1 MKKTI
6 LTIKAKIILLA
17 AVGIFGL
24 LLISGINYTI
34 DRAKVRNYRVMD
46 LSREIV
52 QVILNE
58 VLIINTSTTADPKMD
73 EFQKEHEKASELIAK
88 IRALSEDGKID
99 AILQVMEA
107 AEKKLTAV
115 DKAFIENNKVI
126 ASHKSHILN
135 EVSTV
140 SGAVL
145 KILGSINEKETELA
159 MEGDLLPPATMVLRD
174 EVKNVLNTINER
186 TIAIQN
192 LFLVNDGEKFQK
204 NIRKSRE
211 KTERFSKNIETVI
224 AAKINVDYRNAWKQI
239 QESFTK
245 IKTMEDAVFNE
256 WQVNQALHGKLLSIS
271 SEAQQATQKI
281 LALVKENI
289 AGNTKTA
296 NFTVLA
302 TVLAALVLLVGLS
315 IIIVKTTIGP
325 IKNVVSRLKEI
336 SEGDG
341 DLTKRLDATSEDELG
356 ALATAFNTFVEKIQ
370 NTIRDVTGTAGR
382 LHESSGTLTTIADQ
396 LAHGVEQT
404 SGKAETV
411 AVASE
416 EVSANMGSVA
426 AAMEEASTN
435 VSLVATATDEMT
447 TSINEIAKNTESANS
462 ITNEAVTQTA
472 TCSEQVLTLG
482 DAADEIGNVLE
493 TITEISEQVNLLA
506 LNATIEAARAG
517 EAGKGFAV
525 VANEIKEL
533 AKQTSDATMEIKTK
547 VEGIQQST
555 QGTVKGI
562 ESISATIN
570 RVHEIVAVISTSVE
584 EQLAT
589 TSEISENISQ
599 ASTGIVE
606 VNENVAQSAAVV
618 SSIASDIGEVN
629 IAAHKMADNSD
640 EVNKNGRDMRNLA
653 EELNKLVMTFK
664 V

>member
-6 LTIKAKIILLA
+6 LTIKSKIILLA

-34 DRAKVRNYRVMD
+34 DTAKVRDYKVMD

-58 VLIINTSTTADPKMD
+58 VLIINTSSTADPKVE
-73 EFQKEHEKASELIAK
+73 EFQREHDHARSLIAE
-88 IRALSEDGKID
+88 IRALSKGEKID
-99 AILQVMEA
+99 SILQVMEA
-107 AEKKLTAV
+107 AEKKLAAV
-115 DKAFIENNKVI
+115 ESAFNENNKII
-126 ASHKSHILN
+126 AGHKRHILQ

-140 SGAVL
+140 AGAVR
-145 KILGSINEKETELA
+145 KILGLINEKETELA
-159 MEGDLLPPATMVLRD
+159 MEGDLLSPATMVLRD

-186 TIAIQN
+186 TIAIQS
-192 LFLVNDGEKFQK
+192 LFLNNDGRKFQEDIK
-204 NIRKSRE
+204 RSRE
-211 KTERFSKNIETVI
+211 KTTKFSKNVETVI
-224 AAKINVDYRNAWKQI
+224 SAKINTDYQETWARI
-239 QESFTK
+239 LESFKK
-245 IKTMEDAVFNE
+245 IKTMEDAVFSE
-256 WQVNQALHGKLLSIS
+256 WQKNQTLHKQLLAIS
-271 SEAQQATQKI
+271 SEAQQAAQGI
-281 LALVKENI
+281 LTLVKQNI
-289 AGNTKTA
+289 AKNTKTA
-296 NFTVLA
+296 NLTVLVTVLA
-302 TVLAALVLLVGLS
+302 TLILLVGLS

-336 SEGDG
+336 AEGDG
-341 DLTKRLDATSEDELG
+341 DLTKRLDIASQDELG
-356 ALATAFNTFVEKIQ
+356 DLADAFNTFVEKIQ
-370 NTIRDVTGTAGR
+370 KTITDVTGTAAK
-382 LHESSGTLTTIADQ
+382 LHESSGTLTTIAEQ
-396 LAHGVEQT
+396 LAQGVEQT
-404 SGKAETV
+404 SSKAETV

-447 TSINEIAKNTESANS
+447 SSIHEIAKNTESANS

-472 TCSEQVLTLG
+472 ECSEQVLTLG

-562 ESISATIN
+562 ESISSTIN

-618 SSIASDIGEVN
+618 SSIARDIGEVN

-640 EVNKNGRDMRNLA
+640 EVNKNGRNMRKLA
-653 EELNKLVMTFK
+653 EELNKLVATFR